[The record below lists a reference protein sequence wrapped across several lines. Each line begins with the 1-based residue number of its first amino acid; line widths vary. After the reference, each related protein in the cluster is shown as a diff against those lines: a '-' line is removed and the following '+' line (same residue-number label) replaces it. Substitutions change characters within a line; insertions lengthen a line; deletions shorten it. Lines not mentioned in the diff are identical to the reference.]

1 MKKRYL
7 PVFLLLAPLLGRPA
21 FAQDFGNYQPL
32 QSSGQIPAD
41 FLQLSSEKYEQDK
54 SSISRQEK
62 AFDKRAKR
70 QFYLENSFRV
80 RELLYSGKVLFNDP
94 VGVYVNQVADK
105 LLKNDP
111 EKRKQVR
118 IYVVKSSAVN
128 AFATNSGMIFINLGL
143 IAQLETE
150 SQLAFVL
157 AHELTHYFNKHVVNK
172 YVENQ
177 KITRGKKVYQSLSV
191 EEKMLTRSN
200 YSKELETEA
209 DLHGLDL
216 FLKSEYSTAQLK
228 GVFDVLQYSYLP
240 FDDVPFQK
248 SFLETRD
255 LKFPATYFLNKVK
268 EIAPPEEED
277 EAKSTH
283 PSIDKRRTYI
293 LEKITGQADQ
303 NKKTYLVSE
312 DAFKKARKTA
322 RYEIASLYLAGSQ
335 YEKAIYH
342 AYLLLQEDPG
352 NAYLEKIVAKSLYGL
367 SHYAAADAL
376 DKVHGDFE
384 EVEGQ
389 SQQVYHLVHKLK
401 PKELTAVALKYAW
414 NLKQKHPADGEL
426 AALSD
431 SLLRTL
437 VFRHCETKLDFTTQ
451 TPADQRR
458 EAPIVL
464 VNTDT
469 TATQRMN
476 KYAKIDQAQVNE
488 KLEWERHFIRY
499 AFVEN
504 FSDKA
509 FAEAFDKY
517 WGEKEAASRK
527 PKETKKQERA
537 RLRQAR
543 QLKAKEAKRI
553 RKKGAALGIDKIV
566 MVNPWFAK
574 VDQRKKTPVQHVA
587 SESAEIALG
596 NQIKENA
603 RMAKLDVE
611 LLGDYS
617 FQGTDTEKFND
628 YAFLKSWMT
637 ERLRHMDSDVTA
649 NNLDNA
655 RVQALVAKYGTKYFC
670 WSGLVDVRERKK
682 DVATVFLYSI
692 IAYPLLPYA
701 FYYAVTPKYN
711 TYYYS
716 LVFDLSTGKPVFTDF
731 QFIDRK
737 GSQDVLNSTMY
748 NTFYQLKKKR

>member
-7 PVFLLLAPLLGRPA
+7 PIFLLLAPLLGRPA

-54 SSISRQEK
+54 SSIGRQEK
-62 AFDKRAKR
+62 AFDRRAKR

-105 LLKNDP
+105 LLRHDP
-111 EKRKQVR
+111 EKRRQVR
-118 IYVVKSSAVN
+118 IYVVKSPAVN
-128 AFATNSGMIFINLGL
+128 AFATSSGMIFINLGL
-143 IAQLETE
+143 LAQLETE

-157 AHELTHYFNKHVVNK
+157 AHEFTHYFNKHVVNK

-177 KITRGKKVYQSLSV
+177 KISQGKKVYQSLSV
-191 EEKMLTRSN
+191 EEKLLTRSN

-216 FLKSEYSTAQLK
+216 FLKSDYSTAQLK

-248 SFLETRD
+248 SFLETKD
-255 LKFPATYFLNKVK
+255 LKFPPGYFLDKVK
-268 EIAPPEEED
+268 EISPPEEED
-277 EAKSTH
+277 EEKSTH
-283 PSIDKRRTYI
+283 PSIEKRRTYT
-293 LEKITGQADQ
+293 LEKIAGQAGQ
-303 NKKTYLVSE
+303 PKQTYLVSE
-312 DAFKKARKTA
+312 EGFKRARKTA
-322 RYEIASLYLAGSQ
+322 RYEIASLYLAGLQ
-335 YEKAIYH
+335 YEKSVYH

-352 NAYLEKIVAKSLYGL
+352 NPYLEKIIAKSLYGL
-367 SHYAAADAL
+367 SHYASADAL
-376 DKVHGDFE
+376 DKVHGDYE

-401 PKELTAVALKYAW
+401 PKELTAVALTYAW
-414 NLKQKHPADGEL
+414 NLRQKHPADGEL
-426 AALSD
+426 ATLSD

-437 VFRHCETKLDFTTQ
+437 VFRHCENKLDF
-451 TPADQRR
+451 
-458 EAPIVL
+458 
-464 VNTDT
+464 
-469 TATQRMN
+469 ATQKPAEAGSATPVTLVSTDSTDAARAN
-476 KYAKIDQAQVNE
+476 KYVSIDKATGNT
-488 KLEWERHFIRY
+488 HFIRY
-499 AFVEN
+499 ALVEH
-504 FSDKA
+504 FGDKA
-509 FAEAFDKY
+509 FAEAFDRY
-517 WGEKEAASRK
+517 WGEKEAANRK
-527 PKETKKQERA
+527 PKETRKQQRT
-537 RLRQAR
+537 RVRKAR
-543 QLKAKEAKRI
+543 QVKAREARRI
-553 RKKGAALGIDKIV
+553 RKKGAALGIDKVV
-566 MVNPWFAK
+566 MVNPWFARM
-574 VDQRKKTPVQHVA
+574 DQRKKTPVQHIA
-587 SESAEIALG
+587 SESAEIALS
-596 NQIKENA
+596 NQILENA
-603 RMAKLDVE
+603 RIAKLDVE

-617 FQGTDTEKFND
+617 FQGPDAEKFND

-637 ERLRHMDSDVTA
+637 ERLRHMDGEVTV
-649 NNLDNA
+649 NNLDNE
-655 RVQALVAKYGTKYFC
+655 RVQALVARYGTRYFC

-692 IAYPLLPYA
+692 VAYPLLPYA
-701 FYYAVTPKYN
+701 VYYAATPKYN
-711 TYYYS
+711 TYYYAM
-716 LVFDLSTGKPVFTDF
+716 VFDLATGKPVFADF

>member
-105 LLKNDP
+105 LLKHDP

-177 KITRGKKVYQSLSV
+177 KITKGKKVYQSLSV

-209 DLHGLDL
+209 DLHGLDIL
-216 FLKSEYSTAQLK
+216 LKSEYSTAQLK

-240 FDDVPFQK
+240 FDDVPFRK
-248 SFLETRD
+248 SFLET
-255 LKFPATYFLNKVK
+255 KNMTFPASYFLYKVK
-268 EIAPPEEED
+268 DIAPPEEED

-293 LEKITGQADQ
+293 LERLTDQTGQ
-303 NKKTYLVSE
+303 NKQTYLVSE
-312 DAFKKARKTA
+312 NAFKAARKTA
-322 RYEIASLYLAGSQ
+322 RYEIASLYLAGLQ

-352 NAYLEKIVAKSLYGL
+352 NPYLEKIVAKSLYGL

-426 AALSD
+426 ATLSD

-437 VFRHCETKLDFTTQ
+437 VFKHCENKLDFATQ
-451 TPADQRR
+451 LPAGGHPSLPV
-458 EAPIVL
+458 AL
-464 VNTDT
+464 VSTDT
-469 TATQRMN
+469 TTREN
-476 KYAKIDQAQVNE
+476 KYAKIDLTTGDAQ
-488 KLEWERHFIRY
+488 FIRY
-499 AFVEN
+499 ALVEN
-504 FSDKA
+504 FADKA

-527 PKETKKQERA
+527 PKETRKQERA

-543 QLKAKEAKRI
+543 QLKAKEVKRI
-553 RKKGAALGIDKIV
+553 RKKGASLGIDKIV

-574 VDQRKKTPVQHVA
+574 LDQRKKTPVQHVA

-603 RMAKLDVE
+603 RIARLDVE

-628 YAFLKSWMT
+628 YAFLKSWMN

-649 NNLDNA
+649 NNLDNE
-655 RVQALVAKYGTKYFC
+655 RVQALVAKYGTQYFC
-670 WSGLVDVRERKK
+670 WSGLVDVRERKR
-682 DVATVFLYSI
+682 DAGTVIAYSLLL
-692 IAYPLLPYA
+692 YPLLPYA
-701 FYYAVTPKYN
+701 IYYAVTPKYN

-716 LVFDLSTGKPVFTDF
+716 LVFDLKTGKPVFTDF

>member
-105 LLKNDP
+105 LLKHDP

-157 AHELTHYFNKHVVNK
+157 AHEFTHYFNKHVVNK

-177 KITRGKKVYQSLSV
+177 KITKGKKVYQSLSV

-209 DLHGLDL
+209 DLHGLDI

-240 FDDVPFQK
+240 FDDVPFRK
-248 SFLETRD
+248 SFLETKD
-255 LKFPATYFLNKVK
+255 MTFPASYFLFKVK
-268 EIAPPEEED
+268 PIAPPEEED

-293 LEKITGQADQ
+293 LERLTGQAGP
-303 NKKTYLVSE
+303 NKQTYLVSE
-312 DAFKKARKTA
+312 NAFKAARKTA
-322 RYEIASLYLAGSQ
+322 RYEIASLYLAGLQ

-352 NAYLEKIVAKSLYGL
+352 NPYLEKIVAKSLYGL

-426 AALSD
+426 ATLSD

-437 VFRHCETKLDFTTQ
+437 VFKHCENKLDFATQ
-451 TPADQRR
+451 LPAGGHPSLPV
-458 EAPIVL
+458 AL
-464 VNTDT
+464 VSTDT
-469 TATQRMN
+469 TTREN
-476 KYAKIDQAQVNE
+476 KYAKIDLTTGDAQ
-488 KLEWERHFIRY
+488 FIRY
-499 AFVEN
+499 ALVEN
-504 FSDKA
+504 FTDKA

-527 PKETKKQERA
+527 PKETRKQEKA

-543 QLKAKEAKRI
+543 QLKAQEVKRI

-574 VDQRKKTPVQHVA
+574 LDQRKKTPVQHVA

-596 NQIKENA
+596 NQIQENA
-603 RMAKLDVE
+603 RIAKLDVE

-628 YAFLKSWMT
+628 YAFLKSWMN

-649 NNLDNA
+649 NNLNNE
-655 RVQALVAKYGTKYFC
+655 RVQALVAKYGTQYFC
-670 WSGLVDVRERKK
+670 WSGLVDVRERKR
-682 DVATVFLYSI
+682 DAGTVIAYSLLL
-692 IAYPLLPYA
+692 YPLLPYA
-701 FYYAVTPKYN
+701 IYYAVTPKYN

-716 LVFDLSTGKPVFTDF
+716 LVFDLNTGKPVFTDF

>member
-7 PVFLLLAPLLGRPA
+7 PVFLLLAPLLGSPA

-32 QSSGQIPAD
+32 QSSGPIPAD

-54 SSISRQEK
+54 SSIGRKEK

-105 LLKNDP
+105 LLRHDP

-118 IYVVKSSAVN
+118 IYVVKSPAVN

-143 IAQLETE
+143 LAQLETE

-157 AHELTHYFNKHVVNK
+157 AHEFTHYFNKHVVNK

-177 KITRGKKVYQSLSV
+177 KISQGKKVYQSMSV
-191 EEKMLTRSN
+191 EEKLLTRSN

-228 GVFDVLQYSYLP
+228 GVFDVLQYAYLP
-240 FDDVPFQK
+240 FDDVPFRK
-248 SFLETRD
+248 SFLETKD
-255 LKFPATYFLNKVK
+255 LKFPPAYFLDKVK

-277 EAKSTH
+277 EDKSTH
-283 PSIDKRRTYI
+283 PSIDKRRTYT
-293 LEKITGQADQ
+293 LEKIAGQTGQHKQ
-303 NKKTYLVSE
+303 TYLVSE
-312 DAFKKARKTA
+312 DAFKGARKRA
-322 RYEIASLYLAGSQ
+322 RYEIASLYLAGLQ

-352 NAYLEKIVAKSLYGL
+352 NPYLEKIVAKSLYGL

-376 DKVHGDFE
+376 DKVHGDYE

-401 PKELTAVALKYAW
+401 AKELTTVALSYAW

-426 AALSD
+426 ATLSD

-437 VFRHCETKLDFTTQ
+437 VFRHCENKLDF
-451 TPADQRR
+451 
-458 EAPIVL
+458 
-464 VNTDT
+464 
-469 TATQRMN
+469 ATQKPAEAGSATPVALVSSDSTDAAREN
-476 KYAKIDQAQVNE
+476 KYAKIDKATGDTQF
-488 KLEWERHFIRY
+488 LRY
-499 AFVEN
+499 ALVEN
-504 FSDKA
+504 FADKT
-509 FAEAFDKY
+509 FAAAFDQY
-517 WGEKEAASRK
+517 WGEKEAASHK
-527 PKETKKQERA
+527 PKETRKQERA
-537 RLRQAR
+537 RLRKAR
-543 QLKAKEAKRI
+543 QEKAQAARRI
-553 RKKGAALGIDKIV
+553 RKKGASLGIDKIV

-596 NQIKENA
+596 NQILENA
-603 RMAKLDVE
+603 RIARLDVE

-617 FQGTDTEKFND
+617 FQGPDAEKFND
-628 YAFLKSWMT
+628 YAFLKSWMN
-637 ERLRHMDSDVTA
+637 ERLKHMDGDVTA
-649 NNLDNA
+649 NNLDNE
-655 RVQALVAKYGTKYFC
+655 RVQALVAKYGTQYFC

-682 DVATVFLYSI
+682 DAASVVAYSLLL
-692 IAYPLLPYA
+692 YPLLPYA
-701 FYYAVTPKYN
+701 IYYAATPKYN

-716 LVFDLSTGKPVFTDF
+716 LVFDLTTGKPVFTDF

-748 NTFYQLKKKR
+748 YTFYQLKKKK

>member
-7 PVFLLLAPLLGRPA
+7 PVFLLLAPLLGCPA
-21 FAQDFGNYQPL
+21 VAQDFGNYQPL
-32 QSSGQIPAD
+32 QSSGQMPAD
-41 FLQLSSEKYEQDK
+41 FLQLSSEKYELDK
-54 SSISRQEK
+54 SSIGRKEK

-105 LLKNDP
+105 LLKHDP

-118 IYVVKSSAVN
+118 IYVVKSPSVN

-177 KITRGKKVYQSLSV
+177 KISKGKKVYQSLSV

-209 DLHGLDL
+209 DLHGLDI
-216 FLKSEYSTAQLK
+216 FLKSDYSTAQLK

-248 SFLETRD
+248 SFLEAKGMT
-255 LKFPATYFLNKVK
+255 FPASYFLYKVK
-268 EIAPPEEED
+268 SIAPPEEED
-277 EAKSTH
+277 EDKSTH

-293 LEKITGQADQ
+293 MEKIAGQTSSSKQ
-303 NKKTYLVSE
+303 TYLVSE
-312 DAFKKARKTA
+312 GAFKQARKTA
-322 RYEIASLYLAGSQ
+322 RYEIASLYLASLQ

-376 DKVHGDFE
+376 DKVHGDYE

-426 AALSD
+426 ATLSD

-437 VFRHCETKLDFTTQ
+437 VFKHCENKLDFATQ
-451 TPADQRR
+451 LPAGGN
-458 EAPIVL
+458 PSMPVVL
-464 VNTDT
+464 VSTDT
-469 TATQRMN
+469 TTREN
-476 KYAKIDQAQVNE
+476 KYAKIDQTTVEAQ
-488 KLEWERHFIRY
+488 FIRY

-504 FSDKA
+504 FADKS
-509 FAEAFDKY
+509 FAVAFDQY
-517 WGEKEAASRK
+517 WREKEAASRK

-537 RLRQAR
+537 RLRKER
-543 QLKAKEAKRI
+543 QLKDQEAKRI

-574 VDQRKKTPVQHVA
+574 VDQRKKMPVQHVA
-587 SESAEIALG
+587 SESAEIALS
-596 NQIKENA
+596 NQIMENA
-603 RMAKLDVE
+603 RIAKLDVE

-617 FQGTDTEKFND
+617 FKGTDAEKFND

-637 ERLRHMDSDVTA
+637 ERLKHMDSDVTA
-649 NNLDNA
+649 NNLDNE
-655 RVQALVAKYGTKYFC
+655 RVQALVAKYGTQYFC
-670 WSGLVDVRERKK
+670 WSGLVDVRERKR
-682 DVATVFLYSI
+682 DAGTVIAYSLI
-692 IAYPLLPYA
+692 LYPLLPYA
-701 FYYAVTPKYN
+701 IYYAVTPKYN

-716 LVFDLSTGKPVFTDF
+716 LVFDLNSGKPVFTDF

>member
-7 PVFLLLAPLLGRPA
+7 PIFLLLAPLLGGPA

-41 FLQLSSEKYEQDK
+41 FLQLSSQQYEQDK
-54 SSISRQEK
+54 SSIGRKEK

-94 VGVYVNQVADK
+94 VGVYVNQVADR
-105 LLKNDP
+105 LLKHDP

-118 IYVVKSSAVN
+118 IYVVKSPAVN

-177 KITRGKKVYQSLSV
+177 KISQGRKVYQSLSV

-216 FLKSEYSTAQLK
+216 FLRSDYSTAQLK

-248 SFLETRD
+248 SFLEAKD
-255 LKFPATYFLNKVK
+255 LKFPSTYFLDKVK
-268 EIAPPEEED
+268 TITPPEEED
-277 EAKSTH
+277 EDKSTH

-293 LEKITGQADQ
+293 LEKIAGRDGQ
-303 NKKTYLVSE
+303 NKQTYLVSE
-312 DAFKKARKTA
+312 EAFKGARKTA
-322 RYEIASLYLAGSQ
+322 RYEIASLYLAGLQ

-342 AYLLLQEDPG
+342 AYLLLQEAPG
-352 NAYLEKIVAKSLYGL
+352 NPYLEKIVAKSLYGL
-367 SHYAAADAL
+367 SHYATADAL
-376 DKVHGDFE
+376 DKVHNDYE

-389 SQQVYHLVHKLK
+389 SQQVYHLMHKLK

-426 AALSD
+426 VTLSD

-437 VFRHCETKLDFTTQ
+437 VFKHCENKLDFATQ
-451 TPADQRR
+451 LPAGNPSNLPV
-458 EAPIVL
+458 AL
-464 VNTDT
+464 VSTDT
-469 TATQRMN
+469 TAAAREN
-476 KYAKIDQAQVNE
+476 KYAKLEQVSSEAQ
-488 KLEWERHFIRY
+488 FIRY
-499 AFVEN
+499 ALVEN
-504 FSDKA
+504 FTDKD

-537 RLRQAR
+537 RLRQQR
-543 QLKAKEAKRI
+543 QLKAQEAKRI
-553 RKKGAALGIDKIV
+553 RKKGAAVGIDKIV
-566 MVNPWFAK
+566 MVNPWFAR

-587 SESAEIALG
+587 SESAEIALS
-596 NQIKENA
+596 NQIMENA
-603 RMAKLDVE
+603 RIAKLDVE
-611 LLGDYS
+611 LLGDHS
-617 FQGTDTEKFND
+617 FKETDAEKFND

-637 ERLRHMDSDVTA
+637 ERLKHMDSDMTA
-649 NNLDNA
+649 NNLDNE
-655 RVQALVAKYGTKYFC
+655 RVKALVAKYGTQYFC
-670 WSGLVDVRERKK
+670 WSGLVDVRERKR
-682 DVATVFLYSI
+682 DAGTVIAYSLLL
-692 IAYPLLPYA
+692 YPLLPYA
-701 FYYAVTPKYN
+701 IYYAVTPKYN

-716 LVFDLSTGKPVFTDF
+716 LVFDLNTGKPVFTDF

-737 GSQDVLNSTMY
+737 GSPDVLNSTMY